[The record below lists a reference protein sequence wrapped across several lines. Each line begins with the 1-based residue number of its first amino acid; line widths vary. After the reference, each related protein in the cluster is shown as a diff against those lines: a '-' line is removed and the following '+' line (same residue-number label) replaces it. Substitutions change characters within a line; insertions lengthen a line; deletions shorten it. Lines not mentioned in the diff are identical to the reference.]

1 YDAYKGVVCYIRVKD
16 GTIRPGMRIRFM
28 ATGAEFDVTEVGT
41 FRPGM
46 TPVGELG
53 PGDVGYVCASIKNV
67 RDTRVGDT
75 ITDARRP
82 TPEPLPGYRR
92 VNPMVFCGLYPVDS
106 ADYEDLR
113 EALEKLVLNDAA
125 MHFEPETSQALGFGF
140 RCGFL
145 GLLHMEI
152 IQERLE
158 REFGLDLIATAPS
171 VKYRVTLTNGQVL
184 EVSNPSEYPETG
196 KIQH

>member
-1 YDAYKGVVCYIRVKD
+1 
-16 GTIRPGMRIRFM
+16 PGMRIRFM

-82 TPEPLPGYRR
+82 TPEHLPGYRR
-92 VNPMVFCGLYPVDS
+92 VNPQGFCGLYPVDS

-125 MHFEPETSQALGFGF
+125 MHF
-140 RCGFL
+140 
-145 GLLHMEI
+145 
-152 IQERLE
+152 
-158 REFGLDLIATAPS
+158 
-171 VKYRVTLTNGQVL
+171 
-184 EVSNPSEYPETG
+184 
-196 KIQH
+196 